1 MFEHR
6 ARRGADRQI
15 CMHANAGR
23 RTTGPV
29 TKRAWLMLLGLMVA
43 AVVLGMAVASTV
55 GSVPG
60 VLVRCATET

>member
-1 MFEHR
+1 
-6 ARRGADRQI
+6 
-15 CMHANAGR
+15 MHANAGR